1 MYIDPGTGSIVL
13 QALAASLLAFFA
25 SARRAREAVGRA
37 FRRLL
42 GRRGDNE

>member
-13 QALAASLLAFFA
+13 QALAGGALAFVA
-25 SARRAREAVGRA
+25 SFRRAREAVRRA

-42 GRRGDNE
+42 GRQDGE